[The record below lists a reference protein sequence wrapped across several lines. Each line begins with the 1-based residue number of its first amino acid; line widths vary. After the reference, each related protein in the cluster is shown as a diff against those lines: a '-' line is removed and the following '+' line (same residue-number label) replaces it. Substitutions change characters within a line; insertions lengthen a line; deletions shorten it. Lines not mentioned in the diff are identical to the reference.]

1 MGKSFTKDWKDWINL
16 NVKRG
21 CDKDDLFK
29 ILIDKGFDPVDIQK
43 QMNYTPIGDIGSI
56 FNPPENPEIP
66 VQSSSKSIV
75 TEWLKK
81 KNEKFFRNR
90 FFSNSETSKIY
101 LPNAKKLDSKLAEVY
116 IVSNFL
122 NDEECSQV
130 IRVIKSKLR
139 PSTITNKDDPDKTFR
154 TSRSCDLGIMNEN
167 IIGDIDRK
175 ICNTIGIDASYSEA
189 MQGQHYEIG
198 EEFKAHTD
206 YFEGDA
212 DEEYV
217 RDQGQRTYTFMVY
230 LNDVDSG
237 GETEFKILERKI
249 KPRKGMA
256 LIWNNL
262 NKDGS
267 VNPNTIHQGHRV
279 HLGQKLIITKWFR
292 SRGQGP
298 MFIKKPNKI
307 EENTQNI

>member
-1 MGKSFTKDWKDWINL
+1 MGQSFTKDWKDWINL

-21 CDKDDLFK
+21 CDKDELFK

-43 QMNYTPIGDIGSI
+43 QMNYTPIGGISSI
-56 FNPPENPEIP
+56 SNPPADPKIP
-66 VQSSSKSIV
+66 VQSSSKSII

-81 KNEKFFRNR
+81 KKEKFIINR

-101 LPNAKKLDSKLAEVY
+101 VPNAKKLDSKLAEVY
-116 IVSNFL
+116 FVSNFL
-122 NDEECSQV
+122 NDEECSQA

-139 PSTITNKDDPDKTFR
+139 PSTITNKDDPDKNFR

-167 IIGDIDRK
+167 IIVDIDRK

-198 EEFKAHTD
+198 QEFKAHTD
-206 YFEGDA
+206 YFEGEA
-212 DEEYV
+212 DEEYLG
-217 RDQGQRTYTFMVY
+217 DQGQRTYTFMVY

-237 GETEFKILERKI
+237 GETEFKILEKKI
-249 KPRKGMA
+249 NPQKGMA
-256 LIWNNL
+256 VIWNNL

-267 VNPNTIHQGHRV
+267 VNPNTIHQGHPVR
-279 HLGQKLIITKWFR
+279 LGQKLIITKWFR
-292 SRGQGP
+292 SKGQGR
-298 MFIKKPNKI
+298 MFIKKLEKKK
-307 EENTQNI
+307 TSLY